1 MTTILGIDPGY
12 GRLGWAIG
20 KKTSADWG
28 RLELGCIETAAHRD
42 TYQRYQELENELQ
55 KVIDKYQP
63 DEAAIETLFFSNNQK
78 TAMQVAESRG
88 IILAALIRNKLPI
101 TQYNPMEIK
110 ETVTGNGR
118 ADKKA
123 VEKMIRMEFKLGDKK
138 VLDDAIDALAVVLT
152 HSIRRRN
159 NKYYA

>member
-20 KKTSADWG
+20 KKVGAGWDTP
-28 RLELGCIETAAHRD
+28 ELGCIETAAHLN
-42 TYQRYQELENELQ
+42 TYQRYQQLEDKLQ
-55 KVIDKYQP
+55 KVINKYKP
-63 DEAAIETLFFSNNQK
+63 DEAALETLFFSNNQK

-123 VEKMIRMEFKLGDKK
+123 VEKMIRMEFKLRDKK

-152 HSIRRRN
+152 HSIRSCN
-159 NKYYA
+159 HKYYA

>member
-1 MTTILGIDPGY
+1 
-12 GRLGWAIG
+12 
-20 KKTSADWG
+20 
-28 RLELGCIETAAHRD
+28 
-42 TYQRYQELENELQ
+42 
-55 KVIDKYQP
+55 
-63 DEAAIETLFFSNNQK
+63 
-78 TAMQVAESRG
+78 MQVAESRG

-123 VEKMIRMEFKLGDKK
+123 VEKMIRMEFKLRDKK

-152 HSIRRRN
+152 HSIRSCN
-159 NKYYA
+159 HKYYAQSIKKKVNYL